1 MPKAKTPA
9 SKKAEP
15 RSFTLHWGT
24 GIIEEEAKIGA
35 TYHNPTIQLLTFTE
49 GAAKGTHEIRFCHY
63 NHRGMFQRSPLI
75 IDEKDIPELR
85 KALKA
90 TPKLAKL
97 LKKLVA
103 D

>member
-1 MPKAKTPA
+1 
-9 SKKAEP
+9 
-15 RSFTLHWGT
+15 
-24 GIIEEEAKIGA
+24 
-35 TYHNPTIQLLTFTE
+35 
-49 GAAKGTHEIRFCHY
+49 
-63 NHRGMFQRSPLI
+63 MFQRSPLI

-97 LKKLVA
+97 LKKLVV